1 MMVSPGKIL
10 VVDDDAKNVKLS
22 AALLH
27 PRGYEVLTASNGAEA
42 LHQVQQGMPDV
53 ILLDAMM
60 PVVDGFEVC
69 KLLKDRPETCL
80 IPIVMMTAMGGRED
94 RIKGIEAGADA
105 FLTKPVHQEELLAH
119 IRHSLRLKHAM
130 DAALASARQ
139 QTLPHISAGYDAVCQ
154 QAGDYWTLAYHGTVC
169 HLKDMKG
176 LHYLAYLLA
185 RPGEAC
191 HVTTLVMAIDQPQM
205 PITTAASHLS
215 TDPFA
220 TAHVRVGGLGDAG
233 VVLDAHAKAAYKRR
247 LDELQVELDEA
258 EHRHDIVRG
267 TSIQAEIDFLT
278 AELTA
283 AVGLGGRDRRT
294 ASGTERARLMVTKAL
309 KAALQKIHDNHPTL
323 HHHLSTSVT
332 TGTFCTYT
340 PDPTAPLSWL
350 L

>member
-1 MMVSPGKIL
+1 MMVSQGKIL

-27 PRGYEVLTASNGAEA
+27 PRGYEVRTASNGAEA
-42 LHQVQQGMPDV
+42 LQQVQQEQPDL

-60 PVVDGFEVC
+60 PLVDGFEVC
-69 KLLKDRPETCL
+69 KLLKDRPETRL
-80 IPIVMMTAMGGRED
+80 IPIVMMTALGSRED

-105 FLTKPVHQEELLAH
+105 FLTKPVHQDELLAH
-119 IRHSLRLKHAM
+119 IRTSLRLKHAM
-130 DAALASARQ
+130 DAAMASTRQ
-139 QTLPHISAGYDAVCQ
+139 KVLPHIPAGNAVCRQ
-154 QAGDYWTLAYHGTVC
+154 EGDYWTLAYHGTVC
-169 HLKDMKG
+169 RLKDIKG

-191 HVTTLVMAIDQPQM
+191 HVTALVTAIDQPQM
-205 PITTAASHLS
+205 PTTTATSSLS
-215 TDPFA
+215 TDRSA

-233 VVLDAHAKAAYKRR
+233 VVLDAPAKAAYKRR
-247 LDELQVELDEA
+247 LDELQADLDEA
-258 EHRHDIVRG
+258 EHRHDIVRA

-323 HHHLSTSVT
+323 RHHLATSVT